1 MLKKTSLQELAL
13 TRLREERR
21 LVTVFITNGYQMKG
35 RITAFDQY
43 VIAVENQG
51 VQQLVYKH
59 AVSTIQPDRPVD
71 LDGLGE
77 EG

>member
-1 MLKKTSLQELAL
+1 MTKRNDLQDSVLAK
-13 TRLREERR
+13 LREERR
-21 LVTVFITNGYQMKG
+21 LVTVFITNGYQLKG

-59 AVSTIQPDRPVD
+59 AVSTIRPDRPVD